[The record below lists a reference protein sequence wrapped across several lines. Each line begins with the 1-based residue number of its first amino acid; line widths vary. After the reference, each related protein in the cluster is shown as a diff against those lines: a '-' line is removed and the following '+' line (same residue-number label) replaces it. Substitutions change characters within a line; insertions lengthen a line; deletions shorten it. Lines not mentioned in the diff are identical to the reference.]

1 MKAILHQVQR
11 IFVGF
16 LFAKQLVNQGIKG
29 ADKEEMMFSF
39 FRDLL
44 ERMFQSALQKRDGH
58 GRRHMEHF
66 AASGNLAIVTVIRKF
81 AYSKRFT
88 VINAAR
94 VFANGVLHILGKER
108 LEPELAGLVGQ
119 VAAEG
124 HGLVAREKRRIAL
137 RANAQVQMLELDLCH
152 L

>member
-1 MKAILHQVQR
+1 
-11 IFVGF
+11 
-16 LFAKQLVNQGIKG
+16 
-29 ADKEEMMFSF
+29 MMFSF